1 MTVHPEVL
9 IQLRNEQVVDVE
21 GFSVPEDNT
30 LLSVN
35 GKDIKGPPE
44 SLKTVACRKRY
55 DVEPGR
61 PYCLLRFK
69 IRKVEKY
76 RKRESLPYAS
86 RDSYQA

>member
-1 MTVHPEVL
+1 MKRTLKNSVGHRDDRCILKVL

-30 LLSVN
+30 LVSVN
-35 GKDIKGPPE
+35 GEDIKGPPE

-61 PYCLLRFK
+61 PYWILRFK
-69 IRKVEKY
+69 VGK
-76 RKRESLPYAS
+76 
-86 RDSYQA
+86 